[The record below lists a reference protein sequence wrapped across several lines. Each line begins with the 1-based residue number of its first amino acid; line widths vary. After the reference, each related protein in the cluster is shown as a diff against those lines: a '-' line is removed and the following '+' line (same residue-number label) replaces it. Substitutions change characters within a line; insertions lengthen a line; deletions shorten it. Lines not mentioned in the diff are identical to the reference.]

1 MSEKANRRAAAKPG
15 SGKTAPERVQNK
27 AGKRTPP
34 GNRGGRNDVPS
45 AREGGKARAASAEP
59 GKRSAA
65 PTAEAKGKDRKN
77 VASAEGKGKARSNAA
92 SAEGRERQEVASA
105 EAKGKKRPNANPA
118 GTGPAR
124 ASGKASGGAKQ
135 PSASRR
141 TAAKAAS
148 GKKAAGKAARKK
160 KKTVDVQPN
169 PVGEAANQRSATP
182 RRRGISDDLFL
193 DRDIAPQSAASDGT
207 PPRRH
212 TALFGALN
220 ACLVIAIGMLIAL
233 GVRVQDRYGEF
244 LRMREVVDKQTFYE
258 GTTVEG
264 VDVSKMT
271 LSNALDYWRDR
282 VEARNAGRAVVLDD
296 GTTITAGELGY
307 ASDYESVLTT
317 AWSLGRSGTLEER
330 YRMASSHM
338 QNPAAYVIHRTAYND
353 TLVNQFVQLQTLK
366 IDQPPVDA
374 SVADFDVDTYEYT
387 FNPSRPGRQLDAAA
401 LKRDL
406 LDALDAGGGS
416 VTMAVSELTPEITTE
431 EIGQMYGLIDYA
443 ITNASSSS
451 RSRLNNIKL
460 AMSLINGARLAPGET
475 FSFNGRV
482 GERTAERGFQVATAY
497 SGGEVTEQVGGG
509 ICQVSTT
516 LFNAA
521 VKADM
526 QIDERHNHSLT
537 VAYVDKGKDATVD
550 WGHQDLKF
558 TNTSADD
565 VYICCYLTED
575 KRVRFGIF
583 GRLLP
588 NGEKITLDAMTTEA
602 IKYETEYQPDTS
614 LSSGE
619 TRVSQNG
626 RDGYKAEAYKVRWD
640 AEGNELSRELLCSS
654 IYKVKNEIILYGV

>member
-1 MSEKANRRAAAKPG
+1 MSEKANKRTAAKPV
-15 SGKTAPERVQNK
+15 SGKAAPERGQNGT
-27 AGKRTPP
+27 GKRTPP
-34 GNRGGRNDVPS
+34 GNRGGRSDVPS
-45 AREGGKARAASAEP
+45 AREGGKSRAASAEP
-59 GKRSAA
+59 GKRTSA
-65 PTAEAKGKDRKN
+65 PTAEGKDVDRKN
-77 VASAEGKGKARSNAA
+77 VASAEGKDRARSNAA

-105 EAKGKKRPNANPA
+105 EARGRRRASA
-118 GTGPAR
+118 DPAR
-124 ASGKASGGAKQ
+124 PGKTSGSAKPSSGN
-135 PSASRR
+135 RR
-141 TAAKAAS
+141 KAANRAARQK
-148 GKKAAGKAARKK
+148 KKAAE
-160 KKTVDVQPN
+160 VQPN
-169 PVGEAANQRSATP
+169 PVGEAANQRSAPP
-182 RRRGISDDLFL
+182 RRRDTTDDLFL
-193 DRDIAPQSAASDGT
+193 EREPAPRPAATDGA

-220 ACLVIAIGMLIAL
+220 ACLAIAIAVLVAL
-233 GVRVQDRYGEF
+233 GLRVHDQYGEF
-244 LRMREVVDKQTFYE
+244 MKMREVVDKQTFYE

-282 VEARNAGRAVVLDD
+282 VEARNAGRTVVLDD

-307 ASDYESVLTT
+307 TSDYESVLTT

-338 QNPAAYVIHRTAYND
+338 QNPAAYVIHRTPYND

-366 IDQPPVDA
+366 VDQPPVDA
-374 SVADFDVDTYEYT
+374 AVADFDAGTYEYT
-387 FNPSRPGRQLDAAA
+387 FSLSRPGRQLDAAA

-416 VTMAVSELTPEITTE
+416 VTMAISELTPEITTE

-460 AMSLINGARLAPGET
+460 ALSLINGARLTPGET
-475 FSFNGRV
+475 FSFNDRV

-602 IKYETEYQPDTS
+602 IKYQTEYQPDPS